1 MSQPLPDAEVLAAAR
16 DPNATTAT
24 LAREVA
30 QARGLSIPLRIT
42 SVSAPTAADAPD
54 YGPTGWSRHDDEHD
68 GTTWYVR
75 LPVEIH
81 HDWPAAAVP
90 ASVPARNY
98 APLTPA
104 RNYELVRDEVV
115 ADVVL
120 SMSRTVDHG
129 EAKHE
134 VEYITIL
141 ACERVVVIDAREWD
155 APSRRW
161 VTVST
166 ETTRTPIDV
175 AEVDRAL
182 SLWAERHRR
191 VNRIDLLAIE
201 LRDSAVE
208 IVETDSLHDAEVTL

>member
-54 YGPTGWSRHDDEHD
+54 YGPTGWSRYDDGD
-68 GTTWYVR
+68 YGTVWHVR
-75 LPVEIH
+75 LPVLLDAVGLPDVQVPPTRDGMTCEI
-81 HDWPAAAVP
+81 A
-90 ASVPARNY
+90 
-98 APLTPA
+98 
-104 RNYELVRDEVV
+104 RDEVV
-115 ADVVL
+115 ADVVCSL
-120 SMSRTVDHG
+120 T
-129 EAKHE
+129 
-134 VEYITIL
+134 
-141 ACERVVVIDAREWD
+141 CERDHDEESWDVDNIAIRSAARVVDLVAKQWDRRAGIWVEVYRE
-155 APSRRW
+155 
-161 VTVST
+161 V
-166 ETTRTPIDV
+166 TRTPIDV